1 MTHSPPP
8 EEFLSYSTEDT
19 LDHARSMGQL
29 FPNVLVLLQGPLGA
43 GKTLWTRG
51 FSDGIGLA
59 ANVNSPSYT
68 VLNVYRQG
76 GRALYHLDLYRLE
89 CFEEIYDVGL
99 FEAIDAGFP
108 CVVEWPE
115 RVPELGRLP
124 HLSVQLAP
132 QANEARLISW
142 KWNA

>member
-1 MTHSPPP
+1 MPDGLPP
-8 EEFLSYSTEDT
+8 EEFTSCSIDDT
-19 LDHARSMGQL
+19 IDHARALGRL
-29 FPNVLVLLQGPLGA
+29 YPHALVLLQGPLGA

-51 FSDGIGLA
+51 FADGIGLK

-68 VLNVYRQG
+68 VLNVYREG

-124 HLSVQLAP
+124 HLLVTLEP
-132 QANEARLISW
+132 QSGDARRISW
-142 KWNA
+142 RWNA